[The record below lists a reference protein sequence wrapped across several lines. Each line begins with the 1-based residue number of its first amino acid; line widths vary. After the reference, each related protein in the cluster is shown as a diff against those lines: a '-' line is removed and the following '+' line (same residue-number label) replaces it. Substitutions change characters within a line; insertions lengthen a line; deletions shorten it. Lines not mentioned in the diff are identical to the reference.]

1 MSFKPITKD
10 YLLSQLQNFDSN
22 ILQNVYINKM
32 DNFVTFRGQFDTW
45 NDVPTNVNLYNED
58 IKGNKAPFFGDY
70 IIVND
75 PKNFGTVIVT
85 VNSSIHNALNKYLA
99 EDISNYESGTLITS
113 EIEQDL
119 NGVDIE
125 VYICYDIC
133 KFVYLGEF
141 LENGKG
147 NSTTYFGW
155 KPYLS
160 NIEGLPFTQKQI
172 ENLNRDYSPPPADEI
187 EYDNSSSGMSATNVQ
202 DAIDEFAQSFQDG
215 CDSITQAVTA
225 QGRTPVSNG
234 VNDIVTA
241 INDLKTID
249 PVRPIVENW
258 STGYVNSSGG
268 WTWEDPLRFNE
279 IRNYM
284 DVYQVYNGYKYNL
297 FIGEQY
303 GNRFRAGV
311 LTVDTYNRILSNCEK
326 IASGELPAPAYSGSS
341 NWESTHTGQYVEAGV
356 QQILNLRDAQV
367 LPFYT
372 KVFTVN
378 MGTDPDTGN
387 AYPNGTMSILVVSKE
402 GGGNPHIK
410 TYLGIQVIPS

>member
-99 EDISNYESGTLITS
+99 EDISDYESGTLITS

-141 LENGKG
+141 SENGRG
-147 NSTTYFGW
+147 DSTTYFGW

-187 EYDNSSSGMSATNVQ
+187 EYDNSTSGMSATNVQ

-215 CDSITQAVTA
+215 CDVITQAVTA
-225 QGRTPVSNG
+225 QGKTPVSNSLTDITNAIGDLVVLKTGVKTVNYGFDYHIGFVSGSYWRWEAMKFYPEGTTNEANSLDIYPVVSG
-234 VNDIVTA
+234 VNYCIFMGPEYGSRFRGVVLSQTIINRTA
-241 INDLKTID
+241 DLYGTS
-249 PVRPIVENW
+249 V
-258 STGYVNSSGG
+258 VNLA
-268 WTWEDPLRFNE
+268 DNKVYPFVQKRFTS
-279 IRNYM
+279 
-284 DVYQVYNGYKYNL
+284 DTNGYLVLQKDNAGKHNL
-297 FIGEQY
+297 VSFLCVESLPEGMSEE
-303 GNRFRAGV
+303 
-311 LTVDTYNRILSNCEK
+311 TYNTT
-326 IASGELPAPAYSGSS
+326 IANLYA
-341 NWESTHTGQYVEAGV
+341 NAG
-356 QQILNLRDAQV
+356 
-367 LPFYT
+367 T
-372 KVFTVN
+372 
-378 MGTDPDTGN
+378 
-387 AYPNGTMSILVVSKE
+387 PN
-402 GGGNPHIK
+402 
-410 TYLGIQVIPS
+410 